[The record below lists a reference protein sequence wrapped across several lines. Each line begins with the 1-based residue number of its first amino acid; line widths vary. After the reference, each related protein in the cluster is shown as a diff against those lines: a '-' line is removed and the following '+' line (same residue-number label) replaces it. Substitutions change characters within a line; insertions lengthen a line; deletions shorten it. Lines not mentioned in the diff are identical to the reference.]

1 MIIHHFVIRAF
12 FFFIWHHFSTR
23 MPFFVPFF
31 IFFFLSCNDTICF
44 LFDYT
49 FCSCI
54 LKDRFEESSLAT
66 FDYFSFFF
74 IFSFFIF
81 YFSPLHILTIF
92 FFFFISA
99 RLEQVI
105 MLNYIAV
112 YLEIF
117 RNFLRSMLSI
127 GTEQMPLSS
136 RLFFFYVYNIY
147 IYIFIYLYVYN
158 IYIIHIVLLH
168 SSYVH

>member
-1 MIIHHFVIRAF
+1 
-12 FFFIWHHFSTR
+12 
-23 MPFFVPFF
+23 MPFFFLFGITFQRGCHSLFLFSSFSFYHAMTQYVFSSITRFVRVFSKIVLKNRAWQPSTIFLFFSFFLFLFF
-31 IFFFLSCNDTICF
+31 IFHLCTYW
-44 LFDYT
+44 L
-49 FCSCI
+49 
-54 LKDRFEESSLAT
+54 
-66 FDYFSFFF
+66 
-74 IFSFFIF
+74 
-81 YFSPLHILTIF
+81 F
-92 FFFFISA
+92 FFFFCISA

-147 IYIFIYLYVYN
+147 IYIFMYLYVYN